1 MSAPLW
7 VLWILVALVL
17 LLAVLLWSART
28 QRSSRVRLERIEAF
42 RDLLPSISGLTQG
55 WLVGGNRVEVLQN
68 GDGFFPRLLAD
79 VAAAEES
86 IHIESYVWWKG
97 EICRQVAEALSARA
111 RDGLEVR
118 LLLDAVGSSPGEPAV
133 LDGMEE
139 AGVRLTYYHPFELRA
154 LGRLNQRT
162 HRKMAI
168 FDGRVGYVFS
178 HGFAAEWE
186 GAGDGPRNWRD
197 TGARLEGPVVGR
209 VQAVFARNWME
220 ETSEVLF
227 GERYFPDLEEA
238 GDVTCQIVSSTP
250 SGGVSSVS
258 ILHKLMI
265 AAADRELLIQNPYF
279 CPDNDLTRMLVAAA
293 GRGVRVRI
301 MVPGPVTDSP
311 IVQHAG
317 HWQFTRLL
325 RAGIEIWEHQRTLI
339 HQKVLV
345 VDGLWCHLGST
356 NFDERSFD
364 INSEISLGI
373 LDEGIAAELSRAF
386 EADLAHCRRL
396 ELRAWRRR
404 SPLHQALDAVSFLV
418 HEQL

>member
-1 MSAPLW
+1 MTVSF
-7 VLWILVALVL
+7 WILGFLCALVVL
-17 LLAVLLWSART
+17 LSLLLWSART

-55 WLVGGNRVEVLQN
+55 WLVGGNSLEVLQN
-68 GDGFFPRLLAD
+68 GDGFFPRLLDD
-79 VAAAEES
+79 VAAAERS

-97 EICRQVAEALSARA
+97 DICRRVAEALAARA

-118 LLLDAVGSSPGEPAV
+118 LLLDAVGAAPAEAEV
-133 LDGMEE
+133 LDVMRE
-139 AGVRLTYYHPFELRA
+139 AGVKLVYYHPLELRA

-162 HRKMAI
+162 HRKMAV
-168 FDGRVGYVFS
+168 FDGRVGYIFS
-178 HGFAAEWE
+178 HGFAREWE
-186 GAGDGPRNWRD
+186 GAGDGPKSWRD

-227 GERYFPDLEEA
+227 GERYFPDLEEV
-238 GDVTCQIVSSTP
+238 GDVTCQVVSSTP

-265 AAADRELLIQNPYF
+265 AAADHELLIQNPYF

-301 MVPGPVTDSP
+301 MVPGPHTDSP
-311 IVQHAG
+311 VVQHAG

-325 RAGIEIWEHQRTLI
+325 RAGIELWEHQRTLI

-345 VDGLWCHLGST
+345 VDGVWCHLGST

-364 INSEISLGI
+364 INSEVSLGI
-373 LDEGIAAELSRAF
+373 LDEGIAAQLAEAF
-386 EADLAHCRRL
+386 EADLAHCERL
-396 ELRAWRRR
+396 ELRRWRRR
-404 SPLHQALDAVSFLV
+404 SPFHQAFDALAFLV